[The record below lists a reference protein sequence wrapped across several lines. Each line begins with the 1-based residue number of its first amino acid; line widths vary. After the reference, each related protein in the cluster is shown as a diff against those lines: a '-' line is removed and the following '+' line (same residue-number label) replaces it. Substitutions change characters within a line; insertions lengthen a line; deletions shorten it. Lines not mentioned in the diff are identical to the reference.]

1 MSSALTTQILIERI
15 RPTIPKHVRLIAV
28 SKYVTEKEIR
38 EAYASGIRDFGES
51 RIQDAQTKIHAL
63 KDLPD
68 MTWHLIG
75 HLQSN
80 KVKQAL
86 ELFDWIHSVDS
97 LKLAT
102 KLNRWAEELS
112 LTPQICLQVKVKP
125 DPQKFGWDRDELL
138 GDLAVLPELQHLQI
152 KGLMSILPQGLSE
165 SEILEAFQATRDLAQ
180 TINQQ
185 TEFIQLTELSM
196 GMSKDYPLAISAGAT
211 MIRLGRILFPSLS
224 E

>member
-1 MSSALTTQILIERI
+1 MSSALTTQALIERI

-68 MTWHLIG
+68 ITWHLIG

-102 KLNRWAEELS
+102 KLNRGAEELA

-138 GDLAVLPELQHLQI
+138 GDLAALQELQHLQI

-165 SEILEAFQATRDLAQ
+165 SEILEAFQTTRDLAQ

-196 GMSKDYPLAISAGAT
+196 GMSQDYPLAISAGAT
-211 MIRLGRILFPSLS
+211 MIRLGRILFPALS
-224 E
+224 Q